1 MRSLFP
7 NAVTAYSVM
16 IWSKGLSLSAMTE
29 AFIFGTFHYSLPF
42 ELYTDHKHSVPLI
55 SYKTALKLANDES
68 WLTIQLKE
76 QEEEE
81 ARQNVSNHFC

>member
-29 AFIFGTFHYSLPF
+29 AFIFGYHQFLGTFHYSLPF
-42 ELYTDHKHSVPLI
+42 ELYTDHKQLRPLNFLQNCSKI
-55 SYKTALKLANDES
+55 SQRRVMAYNST
-68 WLTIQLKE
+68 
-76 QEEEE
+76 
-81 ARQNVSNHFC
+81 

>member
-29 AFIFGTFHYSLPF
+29 AFIFGYHQFLGTFHYSLPF
-42 ELYTDHKHSVPLI
+42 ELYQT
-55 SYKTALKLANDES
+55 
-68 WLTIQLKE
+68 QLRDADRP
-76 QEEEE
+76 Q
-81 ARQNVSNHFC
+81 ATPSP